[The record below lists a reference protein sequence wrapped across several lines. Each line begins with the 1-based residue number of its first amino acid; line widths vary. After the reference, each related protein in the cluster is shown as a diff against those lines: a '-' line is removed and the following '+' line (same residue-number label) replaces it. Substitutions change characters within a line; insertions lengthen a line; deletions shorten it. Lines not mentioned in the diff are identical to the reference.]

1 MGSWNETCMLSHPP
15 ILFGDNIKV
24 IILIKKHNTPCAENV
39 YFNDGYT
46 PLTFPFDATYDD
58 YGGIANV
65 NLPDYALKQLQSANL
80 FVSKQDAYKFT
91 TVAQLI
97 DDINE
102 DCIYLKLDNEFLK
115 LECVYIHKELYDTL
129 INRMAIRK
137 PYHTNKT
144 LYELYKEQYNA
155 VKDKWLTLM
164 NDKKASTF
172 EKVTTQFTIEF
183 TFENQYYGDYGF
195 LKPIIRNGFI
205 KPDTIDDFIDAVC
218 KYRLFTNALSE
229 GRIGFITRCGT
240 GSQSCSIFT
249 QKIIAEFILKESQ
262 RTTEDGDPIYDA
274 EETLLWY
281 RQPKQP

>member
-1 MGSWNETCMLSHPP
+1 MGSWNETCMLSHLP

-102 DCIYLKLDNEFLK
+102 DCIYLKPDNEFLK

-137 PYHTNKT
+137 PYHTDKT
-144 LYELYKEQYNA
+144 LYELYKEQYN
-155 VKDKWLTLM
+155 T
-164 NDKKASTF
+164 
-172 EKVTTQFTIEF
+172 VTYSNIEY
-183 TFENQYYGDYGF
+183 QSF
-195 LKPIIRNGFI
+195 L
-205 KPDTIDDFIDAVC
+205 
-218 KYRLFTNALSE
+218 LH
-229 GRIGFITRCGT
+229 
-240 GSQSCSIFT
+240 
-249 QKIIAEFILKESQ
+249 
-262 RTTEDGDPIYDA
+262 
-274 EETLLWY
+274 
-281 RQPKQP
+281 